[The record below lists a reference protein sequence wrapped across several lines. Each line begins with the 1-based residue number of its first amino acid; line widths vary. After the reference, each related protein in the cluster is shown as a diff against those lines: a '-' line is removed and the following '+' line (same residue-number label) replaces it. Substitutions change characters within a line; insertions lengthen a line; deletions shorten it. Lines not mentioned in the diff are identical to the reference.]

1 MIIIEVGA
9 HYSPEFQN
17 LITNKEN
24 RCFFIEALPTHIQTL
39 THRLKK
45 KFGDAENY
53 KIIQG
58 VLHAEGTIVELFY
71 DAEQRSNRGASI
83 YKNPT
88 TRHQEKALHKDS
100 IFVASFTLEALISQ
114 LNLESV
120 DILRFNIEGSEF
132 SILENYKFR
141 IRPRII
147 MVAPHQIE
155 GVEEPDIK
163 MRDILENKGYEL
175 LFRAGWSQEPEDQ
188 TEKDTYLNNLGIED
202 STLRYSDMIFFDRG
216 EK

>member
-9 HYSPEFQN
+9 HYSPELQN
-17 LITNKEN
+17 LIKDEEN
-24 RCFFIEALPTHIQTL
+24 QCFFIEALPTHIPIL
-39 THRLKK
+39 RHRLQE
-45 KFGDAENY
+45 KFGDAQNY
-53 KIIQG
+53 KIVQG
-58 VLHAEGTIVELFY
+58 VLHTEGTVVELFY

-88 TRHQEKALHKDS
+88 VQHHEKALHKDS
-100 IFVASFTLEALISQ
+100 IYVAGFTLEMLISQ
-114 LNLESV
+114 LNLEAI

-132 SILENYKFR
+132 PVLENYEFR

-155 GVEEPDIK
+155 GVEEPYIK
-163 MRDILENKGYEL
+163 MRDILESKGYEL
-175 LFRAGWSQEPEDQ
+175 LFAAGWSQEPEDQ
-188 TEKDTYLNNLGIED
+188 AEKDAYLRNLGIQD
-202 STLRYSDMIFFDRG
+202 STLRHSDMIFLDRG